1 MLDEDNNNKNDFSS
15 ETRSEVDIEKVSIKA
30 KDSPKF
36 DRFEKSEDLDTES
49 RSVEAVYTVPV
60 TVSALLGT
68 VKMPVS
74 EILKLR
80 RGAVVEL
87 ERRVGDPIDILINN
101 RLVARGEIIIIEEKL
116 GITMTEIIKLNRD

>member
-1 MLDEDNNNKNDFSS
+1 MADEGNNNNFSPDK
-15 ETRSEVDIEKVSIKA
+15 RADGDIGKA
-30 KDSPKF
+30 SPTFDS
-36 DRFEKSEDLDTES
+36 FEKPEALDGEA

-68 VKMPVS
+68 AKMPVS
-74 EILKLR
+74 DILRLR

-101 RLVARGEIIIIEEKL
+101 RLVARGEIIVIDEKL
-116 GITMTEIIKLNRD
+116 GITMTEIIKLNKD